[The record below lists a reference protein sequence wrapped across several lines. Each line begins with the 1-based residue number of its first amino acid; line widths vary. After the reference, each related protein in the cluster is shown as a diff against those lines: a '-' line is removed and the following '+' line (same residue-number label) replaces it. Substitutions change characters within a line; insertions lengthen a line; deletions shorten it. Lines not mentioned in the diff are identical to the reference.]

1 MAQAF
6 LFFIAGYET
15 TASTLNYVSY
25 CLAVHQEIQDKVV
38 QEIHDQI
45 GEVNQAHTYMFSLI
59 TEIGLARQARKSMHL
74 DLVPFPTPWMKSI

>member
-25 CLAVHQEIQDKVV
+25 CLAVHQEAQEKVV
-38 QEIHDQI
+38 QEIRDQI
-45 GEVNQAHTYMFSLI
+45 GEVNQVHSSIEHGFSFI
-59 TEIGLARQARKSMHL
+59 TEIG
-74 DLVPFPTPWMKSI
+74 

>member
-1 MAQAF
+1 MTNDEIMAQAF

-45 GEVNQAHTYMFSLI
+45 GEVNQAHTYMVSLR
-59 TEIGLARQARKSMHL
+59 TEIG
-74 DLVPFPTPWMKSI
+74 